1 MEKEKTSSTIL
12 EDTNLRS
19 NLVNQGGSILNTL
32 NTMSEENTAKAIP
45 NESSITEN
53 VSVGEGHK
61 RSGLDVIM
69 SVTDTDNVTERNGV
83 TEKTDMTEKND
94 MTARDEEIVQNGLM
108 DLVTAS
114 GDITDRCDVT
124 DQSSITQHPQVVENY
139 NFSESSESSDERAA
153 SKQKSGVNGSSSTTL
168 ELVDAGDLGMY
179 LSSIWEFQ
187 SLTSDQER
195 YAVIAQPQVV
205 DDLELPPSLE
215 CQPHPVKC
223 SEDKRQTG
231 KDCLLNAG
239 GKTPVAILHEY
250 CQRVLKT
257 KPAYLSSEC
266 ENADTPF
273 MAEVQIGEI
282 KYGSGIGSSK
292 KLARQ
297 IAAESA
303 LEVLLPGVYTKIRDY
318 QISEAEL
325 EVEFNEHV
333 IPLLNLFLLFAL
345 FTCGLYTLV
354 DWVEIPLKTVDFIG
368 NDRVIPSIF
377 LITLQDRGKCL
388 EDRSSSKRKN

>member
-124 DQSSITQHPQVVENY
+124 DQSSVTHHPQVVENY

-377 LITLQDRGKCL
+377 LITLQDREKCL